1 MLLVSKIIETVD
13 RTVHR
18 AMDYPRK
25 ALPLHLSINLA
36 MLIALQ
42 DITFEFGARAIVE
55 NASWH
60 IVPGD
65 RVGLI
70 GMNGT
75 GKSTILRVINGEY
88 TVSKGSVNKI
98 KNLSLGFFNQDLL
111 SFESDES
118 ILNVGMTAFAEALRL
133 EKELERITKELET
146 NEEES
151 LLMEYADRLHEFE
164 VLDGYNMRHKTA
176 QVLEGLGFSTADLE
190 RPYSQFSG
198 GWRMR
203 VLLAKLILQQPDVL
217 MLDEP
222 TNHLDLPSIEWLEKY
237 LQSYNGAVIIV
248 SHDRY
253 FLDRMVNKIVELY
266 QQQLHHYAG
275 NYEDYEVEKE
285 LRREMQQSAYENQ
298 QDYIRQQER
307 FIERFKAKASKAAQA
322 QSIAK
327 RLDKLERV
335 EQVDNG
341 PSKIRISF
349 TPDKIPGKIITT
361 LNNVTKRFG
370 NLTILENASAEINRG
385 DKIALIGANGKGKST
400 LLRVIAGT
408 EPMEGER
415 IGGHNVVPSFYAQHQ
430 LESLDLNSEILDE
443 LKNFGSGRS
452 EVELRSLLGCF
463 LFTGDDVYKRIKI
476 LSGGEKARV
485 ALAKTI
491 ISQANFLL
499 LDEPTNHLDMNSVQ
513 MLIDALSQYDG
524 TYVLVSHDRY
534 FVSQTANKIWEIV
547 DGQIKEFKGTYT
559 EWEEYKKRQLENAKQ
574 LATAD
579 KGSNE
584 SKKKEVKTER
594 SANNNNN
601 GNSNNNSSNNNKNNN
616 TGNTQQ
622 KNAPIDKDKQKELQK
637 HKRQFQQLEEQLAR
651 LNEKKTAL
659 ETSMNNPEI
668 YSDKKRFQQLE
679 SEYAQL
685 GKELKQVNEEYEK
698 AFEKLME
705 LEG

>member
-1 MLLVSKIIETVD
+1 
-13 RTVHR
+13 
-18 AMDYPRK
+18 
-25 ALPLHLSINLA
+25 

-75 GKSTILRVINGEY
+75 GKSTLLRVINGEY
-88 TVSKGSVNKI
+88 SVSKGSVNKA

-118 ILNVGMTAFAEALRL
+118 ILKVGMTAFEEAIKL
-133 EKELERITKELET
+133 EKDIERLTQELET
-146 NEEES
+146 NQSEA
-151 LLMEYADRLHEFE
+151 LLIEFSDKLHLFE
-164 VLDGYNMRHKTA
+164 TLGGYEMKHRTE

-190 RPYSQFSG
+190 RPYNQFSG

-248 SHDRY
+248 SHDRF

-266 QQQLHHYAG
+266 QQQLHHYSG
-275 NYEDYEVEKE
+275 NYEDYEEEKE
-285 LRREMQQSAYENQ
+285 LRREMQQRSYENQ

-322 QSIAK
+322 QSAMK
-327 RLDKLERV
+327 RLDRLERV
-335 EQVDNG
+335 EQVDGG
-341 PSKIRISF
+341 PSKIRINF
-349 TPDKIPGKIITT
+349 TVDRTPGKIICT
-361 LNNVTKRFG
+361 LEDVTKQYG
-370 NLTILENASAEINRG
+370 NLTILKNASAIINRG

-408 EPMEGER
+408 EEMEGER
-415 IGGHNVVPSFYAQHQ
+415 IPGHNVVDSFYAQHQ
-430 LESLDLNSEILDE
+430 LESLHLDSEILDE
-443 LKNFGSGRS
+443 LKSCGSGRT

-463 LFTGDDVYKRIKI
+463 LFTGDDVYKKIRI

-513 MLIDALSQYDG
+513 MLIDALSKYDG
-524 TYVLVSHDRY
+524 SYVLVSHDRY

-547 DGQIKEFKGTYT
+547 DGEIKEFKGTYI
-559 EWEEYKKRQLENAKQ
+559 EWEEHKRRQAEVLKQ
-574 LATAD
+574 QAAAE
-579 KGSNE
+579 KGQ
-584 SKKKEVKTER
+584 KKETAPVVK
-594 SANNNNN
+594 
-601 GNSNNNSSNNNKNNN
+601 
-616 TGNTQQ
+616 QQ
-622 KNAPIDKDKQKELQK
+622 EPKAPVDKDKKKELQK
-637 HKRQFQQLEEQLAR
+637 QQKQFQQLEEQLAK
-651 LNEKKTAL
+651 LNAKKA
-659 ETSMNNPEI
+659 
-668 YSDKKRFQQLE
+668 DLE
-679 SEYAQL
+679 SEMNKPDVYADKARFQKVETAYAQL
-685 GKELKQVNEEYEK
+685 SKELKSATEEYEK

>member
-1 MLLVSKIIETVD
+1 
-13 RTVHR
+13 
-18 AMDYPRK
+18 MDSPLK
-25 ALPLHLSINLA
+25 ALPLHLQFNLA

-70 GMNGT
+70 GLNGT

-118 ILNVGMTAFAEALRL
+118 ILNVGMTAFEQALKL

-146 NEEES
+146 NEEEA
-151 LLMEYADRLHEFE
+151 LLMEYADKLHEFE
-164 VLDGYNMRHKTA
+164 ALDGYNMRHKTA

-275 NYEDYEVEKE
+275 NYEDYEQEKD
-285 LRREMQQSAYENQ
+285 LRREMQQRAYENQ

-341 PSKIRISF
+341 PSKIRINF
-349 TPDKIPGKIITT
+349 TPDRIPGKIITT

-370 NLTILENASAEINRG
+370 KLTILEGASAEINRG

-443 LKNFGSGRS
+443 LKNFGSGRT
-452 EVELRSLLGCF
+452 EMELRALLGCF
-463 LFTGDDVYKRIKI
+463 LFTGDDVYKKIKI

-547 DGQIKEFKGTYT
+547 DGKIKEFKGTYA
-559 EWEEYKKRQLENAKQ
+559 EWEEYKKRQAENARQ
-574 LATAD
+574 LASAD
-579 KGSNE
+579 KSANDV
-584 SKKKEVKTER
+584 KKKDIKNER
-594 SANNNNN
+594 PANNNAASNNGNNNNN
-601 GNSNNNSSNNNKNNN
+601 GSNNNKNA
-616 TGNTQQ
+616 GNTSNNNSQQ
-622 KNAPIDKDKQKELQK
+622 KNAPIDKEKQKELQK

-651 LNEKKTAL
+651 LNEKKAAL
-659 ETSMNNPEI
+659 ETSMNDPQT

-679 SEYAQL
+679 SEYALL
-685 GKELKQVNEEYEK
+685 GKELKQVNEDYEK

>member
-1 MLLVSKIIETVD
+1 
-13 RTVHR
+13 
-18 AMDYPRK
+18 
-25 ALPLHLSINLA
+25 
-36 MLIALQ
+36 
-42 DITFEFGARAIVE
+42 
-55 NASWH
+55 
-60 IVPGD
+60 
-65 RVGLI
+65 
-70 GMNGT
+70 
-75 GKSTILRVINGEY
+75 
-88 TVSKGSVNKI
+88 
-98 KNLSLGFFNQDLL
+98 
-111 SFESDES
+111 
-118 ILNVGMTAFAEALRL
+118 
-133 EKELERITKELET
+133 
-146 NEEES
+146 
-151 LLMEYADRLHEFE
+151 
-164 VLDGYNMRHKTA
+164 MRHKTA

-190 RPYSQFSG
+190 RPYNQFSG

-237 LQSYNGAVIIV
+237 LLGYNGAVIIV
-248 SHDRY
+248 SHDRF

-275 NYEDYEVEKE
+275 NYEDYEQEKD
-285 LRREMQQSAYENQ
+285 LRREMQQRAYENQ

-327 RLDKLERV
+327 RLDRLERV

-341 PSKIRISF
+341 PSKIRINF
-349 TPDKIPGKIITT
+349 TPDKMPGKIITT
-361 LNNVTKRFG
+361 LNNVSKRFG

-400 LLRVIAGT
+400 LLRVIAGV

-415 IGGHNVVPSFYAQHQ
+415 IGGHNVVQSFYAQHQ

-443 LKNFGSGRS
+443 LKNFGSGRT
-452 EVELRSLLGCF
+452 EVELRALLGCF

-513 MLIDALSQYDG
+513 MLIDALAQYDG

-547 DGQIKEFKGTYT
+547 DGEIKEFKGTYA
-559 EWEEYKKRQLENAKQ
+559 EWEEFKKRQADAAKLAAGDKNA
-574 LATAD
+574 
-579 KGSNE
+579 SE

-594 SANNNNN
+594 PANSNNNNN
-601 GNSNNNSSNNNKNNN
+601 NSGNKNNAKAD
-616 TGNTQQ
+616 TPQ
-622 KNAPIDKDKQKELQK
+622 KNAPFDKDKQKELQK
-637 HKRQFQQLEEQLAR
+637 YKRQFQQLEEQLAK
-651 LNEKKTAL
+651 LNEKKATIETA
-659 ETSMNNPEI
+659 MNNPDV
-668 YSDKKRFQQLE
+668 YADRKKFQQLE
-679 SEYAQL
+679 AEYSQL
-685 GKELKQVNEEYEK
+685 GKELKQATEEYEK
-698 AFEKLME
+698 VFEILME
-705 LEG
+705 LE

>member
-1 MLLVSKIIETVD
+1 
-13 RTVHR
+13 
-18 AMDYPRK
+18 
-25 ALPLHLSINLA
+25 

-55 NASWH
+55 DASWH

-75 GKSTILRVINGEY
+75 GKSTLLRVINGEY
-88 TVSKGSVNKI
+88 SVSKGSVNKI

-111 SFESDES
+111 SFESDDS
-118 ILNVGMTAFAEALRL
+118 ILEVGMTAFEEAQKL
-133 EKELERITKELET
+133 EKDIERITKELEHDQS
-146 NEEES
+146 EA
-151 LLMEYADRLHEFE
+151 LLIEFSDKLHEFE
-164 VLDGYNMRHKTA
+164 AMDGYNMRHRSA

-190 RPYSQFSG
+190 RPYNQFSG

-285 LRREMQQSAYENQ
+285 LRREMQLRSYENQ
-298 QDYIRQQER
+298 QEYIRQQER

-322 QSIAK
+322 QSAMK
-327 RLDKLERV
+327 RLDKIDRI
-335 EQVDNG
+335 EQVDGG

-349 TPDKIPGKIITT
+349 NADKTPGKIIAT
-361 LNNVTKRFG
+361 LTEVSKKFG
-370 NLTILENASAEINRG
+370 SLTILNKASAEISRG

-400 LLRVIAGT
+400 LLRLIAGT
-408 EPMEGER
+408 DEMEGER
-415 IGGHNVVPSFYAQHQ
+415 TPGHNVVTSFYAQHQ

-443 LKNFGSGRS
+443 LKNCGSGRS
-452 EVELRSLLGCF
+452 EVELRNLLGCF
-463 LFTGDDVYKRIKI
+463 LFTGDDVYKKIRI

-513 MLIDALSQYDG
+513 MLIDALSKFDG

-547 DGQIKEFKGTYT
+547 DGEIKEFKGTYT
-559 EWEEYKKRQLENAKQ
+559 EWEDFKKRQQETLKQQAAANKQAANGEN
-574 LATAD
+574 
-579 KGSNE
+579 NE
-584 SKKKEVKTER
+584 SKKKEVKAAPVT
-594 SANNNNN
+594 
-601 GNSNNNSSNNNKNNN
+601 N
-616 TGNTQQ
+616 TPAKGV
-622 KNAPIDKDKQKELQK
+622 PIDKDKKKELQK
-637 HKRQFQQLEEQLAR
+637 QQRQFQLLEEQLAG
-651 LNEKKTAL
+651 LNEKKASLETAL
-659 ETSMNNPEI
+659 NNPEI
-668 YSDKKRFQQLE
+668 YADKKRFQQVE
-679 SEYAQL
+679 SEYAQV
-685 GKELKQVNEEYEK
+685 GRDLKKTNEEYEK

>member
-1 MLLVSKIIETVD
+1 MKQSIELLT
-13 RTVHR
+13 RLWT
-18 AMDYPRK
+18 
-25 ALPLHLSINLA
+25 LPEKHYLCTSQLNLA

-42 DITFEFGARAIVE
+42 DVTFEFGARAIVE

-111 SFESDES
+111 SFESNES
-118 ILNVGMTAFAEALRL
+118 ILSVGMTAFGEALRL

-146 NEEES
+146 NESEAI
-151 LLMEYADRLHEFE
+151 LMEYADKLHEFE

-327 RLDKLERV
+327 RLEKLERV
-335 EQVDNG
+335 EQVDGG
-341 PSKIRISF
+341 PSKIRINF
-349 TPDKIPGKIITT
+349 TPDKVPGKIITT

-513 MLIDALSQYDG
+513 MLIDALAQYDG

-547 DGQIKEFKGTYT
+547 DGEIKEFKGTYA
-559 EWEEYKKRQLENAKQ
+559 EWEEYKKRQAENAKL
-574 LATAD
+574 LASAD
-579 KGSNE
+579 KASDD

-594 SANNNNN
+594 SANSNNNN
-601 GNSNNNSSNNNKNNN
+601 SNNSNKNN
-616 TGNTQQ
+616 QQ

-651 LNEKKTAL
+651 LNEKKAAL
-659 ETSMNNPEI
+659 ETSMNDPET

>member
-1 MLLVSKIIETVD
+1 
-13 RTVHR
+13 
-18 AMDYPRK
+18 
-25 ALPLHLSINLA
+25 

-55 NASWH
+55 DASWH

-70 GMNGT
+70 GLNGT
-75 GKSTILRVINGEY
+75 GKSTLLRVINGEY

-118 ILNVGMTAFAEALRL
+118 ILNVGMTAFEAALKL
-133 EKELERITKELET
+133 EKDIERITLELET
-146 NEEES
+146 NEAEA
-151 LLMEYADRLHEFE
+151 LLMEYADKLHEFE
-164 VLDGYNMRHKTA
+164 ALDGYNMRHKTA

-237 LQSYNGAVIIV
+237 LLGYNGAVIIV
-248 SHDRY
+248 SHDRF

-275 NYEDYEVEKE
+275 NYEDYEQEKD
-285 LRREMQQSAYENQ
+285 LRREMQQRAYENQ

-327 RLDKLERV
+327 RLDRLERV

-341 PSKIRISF
+341 PSKIRINF
-349 TPDKIPGKIITT
+349 TPDKMPGKIITT

-400 LLRVIAGT
+400 LLRVIAGV

-415 IGGHNVVPSFYAQHQ
+415 IGGHNVVQSFYAQHQ

-443 LKNFGSGRS
+443 LKNFGSGRT
-452 EVELRSLLGCF
+452 EVELRALLGCF

-513 MLIDALSQYDG
+513 MLIDALAQYDG

-547 DGQIKEFKGTYT
+547 DGEIKEFKGTYG
-559 EWEEYKKRQLENAKQ
+559 EWEEFKKRQADAAKLAAGDKNA
-574 LATAD
+574 
-579 KGSNE
+579 SE

-594 SANNNNN
+594 PANNNNN
-601 GNSNNNSSNNNKNNN
+601 NNNSGNKNNAKAD
-616 TGNTQQ
+616 TQQ
-622 KNAPIDKDKQKELQK
+622 KNVPFDKEKQKELQK
-637 HKRQFQQLEEQLAR
+637 YKRQFQQLEEQLAK
-651 LNEKKTAL
+651 LNEKKATIETA
-659 ETSMNNPEI
+659 MNNPDV
-668 YSDKKRFQQLE
+668 YADRKKFQQLE
-679 SEYAQL
+679 AEYNQL
-685 GKELKQVNEEYEK
+685 GKELKQATEEYEK
-698 AFEKLME
+698 VFEILME
-705 LEG
+705 LE

>member
-1 MLLVSKIIETVD
+1 MLLTSKIIETVD
-13 RTVHR
+13 RTAPR
-18 AMDYPRK
+18 TMDSPRK

-118 ILNVGMTAFAEALRL
+118 ILSVGMTAFAEALRL

-146 NEEES
+146 NEEEA

-335 EQVDNG
+335 EQVDGG

-370 NLTILENASAEINRG
+370 NLTILDNASAEINRG

-408 EPMEGER
+408 EQMEGER

-547 DGQIKEFKGTYT
+547 DGEIKEFKGTYT
-559 EWEEYKKRQLENAKQ
+559 EWEEYKKRQLENAKL
-574 LATAD
+574 LAAAD
-579 KGSNE
+579 KNTSD

-601 GNSNNNSSNNNKNNN
+601 GNSNKNNNNSNSSNNQ
-616 TGNTQQ
+616 QQ
-622 KNAPIDKDKQKELQK
+622 KNTPIDKDKQKEIQK

-668 YSDKKRFQQLE
+668 YSDNKRFQQLE

>member
-1 MLLVSKIIETVD
+1 
-13 RTVHR
+13 
-18 AMDYPRK
+18 
-25 ALPLHLSINLA
+25 

-55 NASWH
+55 DASWH

-75 GKSTILRVINGEY
+75 GKSTLLRVINGEY

-111 SFESDES
+111 SFESDDS
-118 ILNVGMTAFAEALRL
+118 ILEVGMTAFEEAQKL
-133 EKELERITKELET
+133 EKDIERITKELEHDQS
-146 NEEES
+146 EA
-151 LLMEYADRLHEFE
+151 LLIEFSDKLHEFE
-164 VLDGYNMRHKTA
+164 AMDGYNMRHRSA

-190 RPYSQFSG
+190 RPYNQFSG

-275 NYEDYEVEKE
+275 NYEDYEVEKD
-285 LRREMQQSAYENQ
+285 LRREMQLRSYENQ
-298 QDYIRQQER
+298 QEYIRQQER

-322 QSIAK
+322 QSAMK
-327 RLDKLERV
+327 RLDRLDKI
-335 EQVDNG
+335 EQVDGG

-349 TPDKIPGKIITT
+349 NADKTPGKIIAT
-361 LNNVTKRFG
+361 LTEVSKKFG
-370 NLTILENASAEINRG
+370 SLTILDKASAEISRG

-400 LLRVIAGT
+400 LLRLIAGT
-408 EPMEGER
+408 DEMEGER
-415 IGGHNVVPSFYAQHQ
+415 TPGHNVVTSFYAQHQ

-443 LKNFGSGRS
+443 LKNCGSGRS
-452 EVELRSLLGCF
+452 EVELRNLLGCF
-463 LFTGDDVYKRIKI
+463 LFTGDDVYKKIKI

-513 MLIDALSQYDG
+513 MLIDALSKFDG

-547 DGQIKEFKGTYT
+547 DGEIKEFKGTYT
-559 EWEEYKKRQLENAKQ
+559 EWEDFKKRQQETLKQQAAANKQAANA
-574 LATAD
+574 D
-579 KGSNE
+579 SNE
-584 SKKKEVKTER
+584 SKKKEVK
-594 SANNNNN
+594 APPV
-601 GNSNNNSSNNNKNNN
+601 NN
-616 TGNTQQ
+616 TPVKGV
-622 KNAPIDKDKQKELQK
+622 PIDKDKKKELQK
-637 HKRQFQQLEEQLAR
+637 QQKQFQQLEEQLAG
-651 LNEKKTAL
+651 LNEKKATLETAL
-659 ETSMNNPEI
+659 NNPEI
-668 YSDKKRFQQLE
+668 YADKKRFQQVE
-679 SEYAQL
+679 SEYAQI
-685 GKELKQVNEEYEK
+685 GRDLKKANEEYEK

>member
-1 MLLVSKIIETVD
+1 
-13 RTVHR
+13 
-18 AMDYPRK
+18 
-25 ALPLHLSINLA
+25 
-36 MLIALQ
+36 
-42 DITFEFGARAIVE
+42 
-55 NASWH
+55 
-60 IVPGD
+60 
-65 RVGLI
+65 
-70 GMNGT
+70 MNGT
-75 GKSTILRVINGEY
+75 GKSTLLRVINGEY

-118 ILNVGMTAFAEALRL
+118 ILNVGMTAFEAALKL
-133 EKELERITKELET
+133 EKDIERITLELET
-146 NEEES
+146 NEAEA
-151 LLMEYADRLHEFE
+151 LLMEYADKLHEFE
-164 VLDGYNMRHKTA
+164 ALDGYNMRHKTA

-237 LQSYNGAVIIV
+237 LLGYNGAVIIV
-248 SHDRY
+248 SHDRF

-275 NYEDYEVEKE
+275 NYEDYEQEKD
-285 LRREMQQSAYENQ
+285 LRREMQQRAYENQ

-327 RLDKLERV
+327 RLDRLERV

-341 PSKIRISF
+341 PSKIRINF
-349 TPDKIPGKIITT
+349 TPDKMPGKIITT

-370 NLTILENASAEINRG
+370 NLTILQNASAEINRG

-400 LLRVIAGT
+400 LLRVIAGV

-415 IGGHNVVPSFYAQHQ
+415 IGGHNVVQSFYAQHQ

-443 LKNFGSGRS
+443 LKNFGSGRT
-452 EVELRSLLGCF
+452 EVELRALLGCF

-513 MLIDALSQYDG
+513 MLIDALAQYDG

-547 DGQIKEFKGTYT
+547 DGEIKEFKGTYA
-559 EWEEYKKRQLENAKQ
+559 EWEEFKKRQADAAKLAAGDKNA
-574 LATAD
+574 
-579 KGSNE
+579 SE
-584 SKKKEVKTER
+584 SKKKR
-594 SANNNNN
+594 S
-601 GNSNNNSSNNNKNNN
+601 
-616 TGNTQQ
+616 
-622 KNAPIDKDKQKELQK
+622 KD
-637 HKRQFQQLEEQLAR
+637 RA
-651 LNEKKTAL
+651 
-659 ETSMNNPEI
+659 TSE
-668 YSDKKRFQQLE
+668 
-679 SEYAQL
+679 
-685 GKELKQVNEEYEK
+685 
-698 AFEKLME
+698 
-705 LEG
+705 

>member
-1 MLLVSKIIETVD
+1 
-13 RTVHR
+13 
-18 AMDYPRK
+18 
-25 ALPLHLSINLA
+25 

-55 NASWH
+55 DASWH

-75 GKSTILRVINGEY
+75 GKSTLLRVINGEY

-118 ILNVGMTAFAEALRL
+118 ILSVGMTAFAEALRL

-146 NEEES
+146 NESEAI
-151 LLMEYADRLHEFE
+151 LMEYADKLHEFE

-335 EQVDNG
+335 EQVDGG

-349 TPDKIPGKIITT
+349 NPDKIPGKIITT

-370 NLTILENASAEINRG
+370 NLTILQNASAEINRG

-513 MLIDALSQYDG
+513 MLIDALGQYDG

-547 DGQIKEFKGTYT
+547 DGEIKEFKGTYT
-559 EWEEYKKRQLENAKQ
+559 EWEEFKKRQVENARL
-574 LATAD
+574 LAATE
-579 KGSNE
+579 KSTTE

-594 SANNNNN
+594 SANNSNNN
-601 GNSNNNSSNNNKNNN
+601 NSNN
-616 TGNTQQ
+616 QQ
-622 KNAPIDKDKQKELQK
+622 KNTSIDKDKQKELQK

-651 LNEKKTAL
+651 LNEKKTAI
-659 ETSMNNPEI
+659 ETSMNDQEV

>member
-1 MLLVSKIIETVD
+1 
-13 RTVHR
+13 
-18 AMDYPRK
+18 
-25 ALPLHLSINLA
+25 

-60 IVPGD
+60 IIPGD

-88 TVSKGSVNKI
+88 SVSKGSVNKI

-111 SFESDES
+111 SFESDDS
-118 ILNVGMTAFAEALRL
+118 ILEVGMTAFEEAQKI
-133 EKELERITKELET
+133 EKDIERITKELEH
-146 NEEES
+146 NQEEA
-151 LLMEYADRLHEFE
+151 LLIEFSDKLHQFE
-164 VLDGYNMRHKTA
+164 ALDGYNMRHRSA

-190 RPYSQFSG
+190 RPYNQFSG

-266 QQQLHHYAG
+266 QQQLHHYTG
-275 NYEDYEVEKE
+275 SYEDYEIEKE
-285 LRREMQQSAYENQ
+285 MRREMQQRSFENQ
-298 QDYIRQQER
+298 QEYIRQQER

-322 QSIAK
+322 QSAMK
-327 RLDKLERV
+327 RLDRLDKI
-335 EQVDNG
+335 EQVDGG
-341 PSKIRISF
+341 PSKIRITF
-349 TPDKIPGKIITT
+349 TPDKMPGKIIAT
-361 LNNVTKRFG
+361 LNDVSKKFG
-370 NLTILENASAEINRG
+370 ALTILDNARAEISRG

-400 LLRVIAGT
+400 LLRLIAGT
-408 EPMEGER
+408 DEMEGER
-415 IGGHNVVPSFYAQHQ
+415 IPGHNVVTSFYAQHQ
-430 LESLDLNSEILDE
+430 LESLDMDSEILDE
-443 LKNFGSGRS
+443 LKNCGSGRS
-452 EVELRSLLGCF
+452 EVELRNLLGCF
-463 LFTGDDVYKRIKI
+463 LFTGDDVYKKIRI

-513 MLIDALSQYDG
+513 MLIDALSKFDG

-547 DGQIKEFKGTYT
+547 DGEIKEFKGTYT
-559 EWEEYKKRQLENAKQ
+559 EWEDFKKRQAETLKQQAAAAKQ
-574 LATAD
+574 LANASD
-579 KGSNE
+579 SNE
-584 SKKKEVKTER
+584 SKKKK
-594 SANNNNN
+594 
-601 GNSNNNSSNNNKNNN
+601 
-616 TGNTQQ
+616 
-622 KNAPIDKDKQKELQK
+622 
-637 HKRQFQQLEEQLAR
+637 
-651 LNEKKTAL
+651 
-659 ETSMNNPEI
+659 
-668 YSDKKRFQQLE
+668 
-679 SEYAQL
+679 
-685 GKELKQVNEEYEK
+685 
-698 AFEKLME
+698 
-705 LEG
+705 

>member
-1 MLLVSKIIETVD
+1 
-13 RTVHR
+13 
-18 AMDYPRK
+18 
-25 ALPLHLSINLA
+25 

-42 DITFEFGARAIVE
+42 DITFEFGARVIVQ

-75 GKSTILRVINGEY
+75 GKSTLLRVINGEY
-88 TVSKGSVNKI
+88 SVSKGSVDKV

-111 SFESDES
+111 SFESDQP
-118 ILNVGMTAFAEALRL
+118 ILEVAMTAFAEAQQL
-133 EKELERITKELET
+133 EKDIERITKELEH
-146 NEEES
+146 NQEEA
-151 LLMEYADRLHEFE
+151 LLIEFSDKLHAFE
-164 VLDGYNMRHKTA
+164 TLGGYDMRHRSA

-203 VLLAKLILQQPDVL
+203 VLLTKLILQQPDVL

-237 LQSYNGAVIIV
+237 LSSYNGAVIIV

-266 QQQLHHYAG
+266 QQELHHYSG
-275 NYEDYEVEKE
+275 NYEDYEAEKE
-285 LRREMQQSAYENQ
+285 LRREMQQRSYENQ
-298 QDYIRQQER
+298 QEYIRQQER

-322 QSIAK
+322 QSIMK
-327 RLDKLERV
+327 RLDRLERV
-335 EQVDNG
+335 EQVDSG
-341 PSKIRISF
+341 PSKIRINF
-349 TPDKIPGKIITT
+349 TIDKTPGKIITT
-361 LNNVTKRFG
+361 LRNVTKKFG
-370 NLTILENASAEINRG
+370 NLTILENANAEINRG

-430 LESLDLNSEILDE
+430 LESLDLDSEILDE
-443 LKNFGSGRS
+443 LKSFGSGRT

-463 LFTGDDVYKRIKI
+463 LFTGDDVYKKIRI

-513 MLIDALSQYDG
+513 MLIDALAQYDG

-547 DGQIKEFKGTYT
+547 DGEIKEFKGTYA
-559 EWEEYKKRQLENAKQ
+559 EWEEYKKRQADAAKL
-574 LATAD
+574 LAATSKD
-579 KGSNE
+579 GD
-584 SKKKEVKTER
+584 SKKKEVKKEQPA
-594 SANNNNN
+594 ANLP
-601 GNSNNNSSNNNKNNN
+601 KA
-616 TGNTQQ
+616 GNT
-622 KNAPIDKDKQKELQK
+622 PIDKDKKKELQK
-637 HKRQFQQLEEQLAR
+637 QQRVFQQLEEQLAK
-651 LNEKKTAL
+651 LNEKKVSIETA
-659 ETSMNNPEI
+659 MNNPDI
-668 YSDKKRFQQLE
+668 YADKKRFQE
-679 SEYAQL
+679 IEAEYAQV
-685 GKELKQVNEEYEK
+685 GKELKKVTEEYEV

>member
-1 MLLVSKIIETVD
+1 
-13 RTVHR
+13 
-18 AMDYPRK
+18 
-25 ALPLHLSINLA
+25 

-60 IVPGD
+60 IIPGD

-88 TVSKGSVNKI
+88 SVSKGSVNKI

-111 SFESDES
+111 SFESDDS
-118 ILNVGMTAFAEALRL
+118 ILEVGMTAFEEAQKI
-133 EKELERITKELET
+133 EKDIERITKELEH
-146 NEEES
+146 NQEEA
-151 LLMEYADRLHEFE
+151 LLIEFSDKLHQFE
-164 VLDGYNMRHKTA
+164 ALDGYNMRHRSA

-190 RPYSQFSG
+190 RPYNQFSG

-266 QQQLHHYAG
+266 QQQLHHYTG
-275 NYEDYEVEKE
+275 SYEDYEIEKE
-285 LRREMQQSAYENQ
+285 MRREMQQRSFENQ
-298 QDYIRQQER
+298 QEYIRQQER

-322 QSIAK
+322 QSAMK
-327 RLDKLERV
+327 RLDRLDKI
-335 EQVDNG
+335 EQVDGG
-341 PSKIRISF
+341 PSKIRITF
-349 TPDKIPGKIITT
+349 TPDKVPGKIIAT
-361 LNNVTKRFG
+361 LNDVSKKFG
-370 NLTILENASAEINRG
+370 SLTILDNARAEISRG

-400 LLRVIAGT
+400 LLRLIAGT
-408 EPMEGER
+408 DEMEGER
-415 IGGHNVVPSFYAQHQ
+415 IPGHNVVTSFYAQHQ
-430 LESLDLNSEILDE
+430 LESLDLDSEILDE
-443 LKNFGSGRS
+443 LKNCGSGRS
-452 EVELRSLLGCF
+452 EVELRNLLGCF
-463 LFTGDDVYKRIKI
+463 LFTGDDVYKKIRI

-513 MLIDALSQYDG
+513 MLIDALSKFDG

-547 DGQIKEFKGTYT
+547 DGEIKEFKGTYT
-559 EWEEYKKRQLENAKQ
+559 EWEDFKKRQAETLKQQAAAAKQ
-574 LATAD
+574 LANASD
-579 KGSNE
+579 SNE
-584 SKKKEVKTER
+584 SKKKEVK
-594 SANNNNN
+594 AAPIV
-601 GNSNNNSSNNNKNNN
+601 N
-616 TGNTQQ
+616 TPVKGV
-622 KNAPIDKDKQKELQK
+622 AIDKDKKKEIQKQQ
-637 HKRQFQQLEEQLAR
+637 RQFQQLEEQLAA
-651 LNEKKTAL
+651 LNTKKATLEEAL
-659 ETSMNNPEI
+659 NNPEI
-668 YSDKKRFQQLE
+668 YADKKRFQQVE
-679 SEYAQL
+679 SEYAQI
-685 GKELKQVNEEYEK
+685 GRDLKKANEEYEK

>member
-1 MLLVSKIIETVD
+1 
-13 RTVHR
+13 
-18 AMDYPRK
+18 
-25 ALPLHLSINLA
+25 

-88 TVSKGSVNKI
+88 SVSKGSVNKI

-111 SFESDES
+111 SFESDDS
-118 ILNVGMTAFAEALRL
+118 ILEVGMTAFEEAQKI
-133 EKELERITKELET
+133 EKDIERITKELEH
-146 NEEES
+146 NQEEA
-151 LLMEYADRLHEFE
+151 LLIEFSDKLHQFE
-164 VLDGYNMRHKTA
+164 ALDGYNMRHRSA

-190 RPYSQFSG
+190 RPYNQFSG

-266 QQQLHHYAG
+266 QQQLHHYTG
-275 NYEDYEVEKE
+275 SYEDYEMEKE
-285 LRREMQQSAYENQ
+285 MRREMQQRSFENQ
-298 QDYIRQQER
+298 QEYIRQQER

-322 QSIAK
+322 QSAMK
-327 RLDKLERV
+327 RLDRLDKI
-335 EQVDNG
+335 EQVDGG
-341 PSKIRISF
+341 PSKIRITF
-349 TPDKIPGKIITT
+349 TPDKVPGKIIAT
-361 LNNVTKRFG
+361 LNDVSKKFG
-370 NLTILENASAEINRG
+370 ALTILDNARAEISRG

-400 LLRVIAGT
+400 LLRLIAGT
-408 EPMEGER
+408 DEMEGER
-415 IGGHNVVPSFYAQHQ
+415 IPGHNVVTSFYAQHQ
-430 LESLDLNSEILDE
+430 LESLDLNSEILEE
-443 LKNFGSGRS
+443 LKNCGSGRS
-452 EVELRSLLGCF
+452 EVELRNLLGCF
-463 LFTGDDVYKRIKI
+463 LFTGDDVYKKIRI

-513 MLIDALSQYDG
+513 MLIDALSKFDG

-547 DGQIKEFKGTYT
+547 DGEIKEFKGTYT
-559 EWEEYKKRQLENAKQ
+559 EWEDFKKRQAETLKQQAAAAKLANA
-574 LATAD
+574 AD
-579 KGSNE
+579 SNE
-584 SKKKEVKTER
+584 SKKKEVKATPVV
-594 SANNNNN
+594 
-601 GNSNNNSSNNNKNNN
+601 N
-616 TGNTQQ
+616 TPVKGV
-622 KNAPIDKDKQKELQK
+622 AIDKDKKKEIQKQQ
-637 HKRQFQQLEEQLAR
+637 RQFQQLEEQLAG
-651 LNEKKTAL
+651 LNTKKASLEEAL
-659 ETSMNNPEI
+659 NNPEI
-668 YSDKKRFQQLE
+668 YADKKRFQQVE
-679 SEYAQL
+679 SEYAQV
-685 GKELKQVNEEYEK
+685 GRDLKKANEEYEK

>member
-1 MLLVSKIIETVD
+1 
-13 RTVHR
+13 
-18 AMDYPRK
+18 
-25 ALPLHLSINLA
+25 

-88 TVSKGSVNKI
+88 SVSKGSVNKI

-111 SFESDES
+111 SFESDDS
-118 ILNVGMTAFAEALRL
+118 ILEVGMTAFEEAQKI
-133 EKELERITKELET
+133 EKDIERITKELEH
-146 NEEES
+146 NQEEA
-151 LLMEYADRLHEFE
+151 LLIEFSDKLHQFE
-164 VLDGYNMRHKTA
+164 ALDGYNMRHRSA
-176 QVLEGLGFSTADLE
+176 QVLEGLGFSTADLD
-190 RPYSQFSG
+190 RPYNQFSG

-266 QQQLHHYAG
+266 QQQLHHYTG
-275 NYEDYEVEKE
+275 SYEDYEVEKE
-285 LRREMQQSAYENQ
+285 MRREMQQRSFENQ
-298 QDYIRQQER
+298 QEYIRQQER

-322 QSIAK
+322 QSAMK
-327 RLDKLERV
+327 RLDRLDKI
-335 EQVDNG
+335 EQVDGG
-341 PSKIRISF
+341 PSKIRITF
-349 TPDKIPGKIITT
+349 TPDKVPGKIIAT
-361 LNNVTKRFG
+361 LNDVSKKFG
-370 NLTILENASAEINRG
+370 ALTILDNARAEISRG

-400 LLRVIAGT
+400 LLRLIAGT
-408 EPMEGER
+408 DEMEGER
-415 IGGHNVVPSFYAQHQ
+415 IPGHNVVTSFYAQHQ
-430 LESLDLNSEILDE
+430 LESLDLDSEILDE
-443 LKNFGSGRS
+443 LKNCGSGRS
-452 EVELRSLLGCF
+452 EVELRNLLGCF
-463 LFTGDDVYKRIKI
+463 LFTGDDVYKKIRI

-513 MLIDALSQYDG
+513 MLIDALSKFDG

-547 DGQIKEFKGTYT
+547 DGEIKEFKGTYT
-559 EWEEYKKRQLENAKQ
+559 EWEDFKKRQAETLKQQAAAAKQ
-574 LATAD
+574 LANASD
-579 KGSNE
+579 SNE
-584 SKKKEVKTER
+584 SKKKEVKATPVV
-594 SANNNNN
+594 
-601 GNSNNNSSNNNKNNN
+601 N
-616 TGNTQQ
+616 TPVKGV
-622 KNAPIDKDKQKELQK
+622 AIDKDKKKEIQKQQ
-637 HKRQFQQLEEQLAR
+637 RQFQQLEEQLAA
-651 LNEKKTAL
+651 LNTKKASLEEAL
-659 ETSMNNPEI
+659 NNPEI
-668 YSDKKRFQQLE
+668 YADKKRFQQVE
-679 SEYAQL
+679 SEYAQI
-685 GKELKQVNEEYEK
+685 GRDLKKANEEYEK

>member
-1 MLLVSKIIETVD
+1 
-13 RTVHR
+13 
-18 AMDYPRK
+18 
-25 ALPLHLSINLA
+25 

-55 NASWH
+55 DASWH
-60 IVPGD
+60 IIPGD

-75 GKSTILRVINGEY
+75 GKSTLLRVINGEY

-111 SFESDES
+111 SFESDDS
-118 ILNVGMTAFAEALRL
+118 ILEVGMTAFEEAQRL
-133 EKELERITKELET
+133 EKDIERITKELEHDQS
-146 NEEES
+146 EA
-151 LLMEYADRLHEFE
+151 LLIEFSDKLHEFE
-164 VLDGYNMRHKTA
+164 AMDGYNMRHRSA

-190 RPYSQFSG
+190 RPYNQFSG

-275 NYEDYEVEKE
+275 NYEDYEVEKD
-285 LRREMQQSAYENQ
+285 LRREMQLRSYENQ
-298 QDYIRQQER
+298 QEYIKQQER

-322 QSIAK
+322 QSAMK
-327 RLDKLERV
+327 RLDRLDKI
-335 EQVDNG
+335 EQVDGG

-349 TPDKIPGKIITT
+349 NADKTPGKIIAT
-361 LNNVTKRFG
+361 LTEVSKKFG
-370 NLTILENASAEINRG
+370 ALTILDKASAEISRG

-400 LLRVIAGT
+400 LLRLIAGT
-408 EPMEGER
+408 DEMEGER
-415 IGGHNVVPSFYAQHQ
+415 TPGHNVVTSFYAQHQ
-430 LESLDLNSEILDE
+430 LESLDMNSEILDE
-443 LKNFGSGRS
+443 LKNCGSGRS
-452 EVELRSLLGCF
+452 EVELRNLLGCF
-463 LFTGDDVYKRIKI
+463 LFTGDDVYKKIKI

-513 MLIDALSQYDG
+513 MLIDALSKFDG

-547 DGQIKEFKGTYT
+547 DGEIKEFKGTYT
-559 EWEEYKKRQLENAKQ
+559 EWEDFKKRQQETLKQ
-574 LATAD
+574 QAAANKAAAGAD
-579 KGSNE
+579 SNE
-584 SKKKEVKTER
+584 SKKKEVK
-594 SANNNNN
+594 APPV
-601 GNSNNNSSNNNKNNN
+601 NN
-616 TGNTQQ
+616 TPVKGV
-622 KNAPIDKDKQKELQK
+622 PIDKDKKKELQK
-637 HKRQFQQLEEQLAR
+637 QQKQFQQLEEQLAG

-659 ETSMNNPEI
+659 EASLNNPEI
-668 YSDKKRFQQLE
+668 YADKKRFQQVE
-679 SEYAQL
+679 SEYAQI
-685 GKELKQVNEEYEK
+685 GRDLKKANEEYEK

>member
-1 MLLVSKIIETVD
+1 
-13 RTVHR
+13 
-18 AMDYPRK
+18 
-25 ALPLHLSINLA
+25 

-60 IVPGD
+60 IIPGD

-88 TVSKGSVNKI
+88 SVSKGSVNKA

-111 SFESDES
+111 SFESDDS
-118 ILNVGMTAFAEALRL
+118 ILEVGMTAFEEAIKL
-133 EKELERITKELET
+133 EKDIERLTQELET
-146 NEEES
+146 NQSEE
-151 LLMEYADRLHEFE
+151 LLIEFSDKLHLFE
-164 VLDGYNMRHKTA
+164 TLGGYEMKHRSA

-190 RPYSQFSG
+190 RPYNQFSG

-248 SHDRY
+248 SHDRF

-266 QQQLHHYAG
+266 QQQLHHYSG
-275 NYEDYEVEKE
+275 NYEDYEQEKE
-285 LRREMQQSAYENQ
+285 LRREMQQRSYENQ
-298 QDYIRQQER
+298 QEYIRQQER

-322 QSIAK
+322 QSAMK
-327 RLDKLERV
+327 RLDRLDRV
-335 EQVDNG
+335 EQVDGG
-341 PSKIRISF
+341 PSKIRINF
-349 TPDKIPGKIITT
+349 TIDKTPGKIICT
-361 LNNVTKRFG
+361 LEEVTKKYG
-370 NLTILENASAEINRG
+370 NLTILDQASAIINRG

-408 EPMEGER
+408 EEMEGER
-415 IGGHNVVPSFYAQHQ
+415 IPGHNVVDSFYAQHQ
-430 LESLDLNSEILDE
+430 LESLNMESEILDE
-443 LKNFGSGRS
+443 LKSCGSGRT

-463 LFTGDDVYKRIKI
+463 LFTGDDVYKKIRI

-513 MLIDALSQYDG
+513 MLIDALSKYDG

-547 DGQIKEFKGTYT
+547 DGEIKEFRGTYT
-559 EWEEYKKRQLENAKQ
+559 EWEEHKKRQAEVAKQ
-574 LATAD
+574 QAAAA
-579 KGSNE
+579 KE
-584 SKKKEVKTER
+584 QKKEAAAPAVK
-594 SANNNNN
+594 
-601 GNSNNNSSNNNKNNN
+601 
-616 TGNTQQ
+616 QQ
-622 KNAPIDKDKQKELQK
+622 EPRAPIDKDKKKELQK
-637 HKRQFQQLEEQLAR
+637 QQKQFQQLEEQLAK
-651 LNEKKTAL
+651 LNLKKTDL
-659 ETSMNNPEI
+659 ETEMNNPDV
-668 YSDKKRFQQLE
+668 YADKARFQKVE
-679 SEYAQL
+679 AAYAQL
-685 GKELKQVNEEYEK
+685 GKELKSATAEYEK

>member
-1 MLLVSKIIETVD
+1 
-13 RTVHR
+13 
-18 AMDYPRK
+18 
-25 ALPLHLSINLA
+25 

-55 NASWH
+55 DASWH

-70 GMNGT
+70 GLNGT

-118 ILNVGMTAFAEALRL
+118 ILNVGMTAFEAALKL
-133 EKELERITKELET
+133 EKDIERITLELET
-146 NEEES
+146 NEAEA
-151 LLMEYADRLHEFE
+151 LLMEYADKLHEFE
-164 VLDGYNMRHKTA
+164 ALDGYNMRHKTA

-190 RPYSQFSG
+190 RPYNQFSG

-237 LQSYNGAVIIV
+237 LLGYNGAVIIV
-248 SHDRY
+248 SHDRF

-275 NYEDYEVEKE
+275 NYEDYEQEKD
-285 LRREMQQSAYENQ
+285 LRREMQQRAYENQ

-327 RLDKLERV
+327 RLDRLERV

-341 PSKIRISF
+341 PSKIRINF
-349 TPDKIPGKIITT
+349 TPDKMPGKIITT

-400 LLRVIAGT
+400 LLRVIAGV

-415 IGGHNVVPSFYAQHQ
+415 IGGHNVVQSFYAQHQ

-443 LKNFGSGRS
+443 LKNFGSGRT
-452 EVELRSLLGCF
+452 EVELRALLGCF

-513 MLIDALSQYDG
+513 MLIDALAQYDG

-547 DGQIKEFKGTYT
+547 DGEIKEFKGTYT
-559 EWEEYKKRQLENAKQ
+559 EWEEFKKRQADAAKLAAGDKNA
-574 LATAD
+574 
-579 KGSNE
+579 SE

-594 SANNNNN
+594 PANNNNN
-601 GNSNNNSSNNNKNNN
+601 NNYSGNKNNAKAD
-616 TGNTQQ
+616 TQQ
-622 KNAPIDKDKQKELQK
+622 KNAPFDKDKQKELQK
-637 HKRQFQQLEEQLAR
+637 YKRQFQQLEEQLAK
-651 LNEKKTAL
+651 LNEKKATIETA
-659 ETSMNNPEI
+659 MNNPDV
-668 YSDKKRFQQLE
+668 YADRKKFQQLE
-679 SEYAQL
+679 TEYNQL
-685 GKELKQVNEEYEK
+685 GKELKQATEEYEK
-698 AFEKLME
+698 VFEILME
-705 LEG
+705 LE

>member
-1 MLLVSKIIETVD
+1 MLLAPKIIETVD
-13 RTVHR
+13 RTAHQ
-18 AMDYPRK
+18 AMDSPRK

-55 NASWH
+55 DASWH

-75 GKSTILRVINGEY
+75 GKSTLLRVINGEY

-118 ILNVGMTAFAEALRL
+118 ILSVGMTAFAEALRL

-146 NEEES
+146 NESEAI
-151 LLMEYADRLHEFE
+151 LMEYADKLHEFE

-335 EQVDNG
+335 EQVDGG

-349 TPDKIPGKIITT
+349 NPDKIPGKIITT

-370 NLTILENASAEINRG
+370 NLTILQNASAEINRG

-513 MLIDALSQYDG
+513 MLIDALGQYDG

-547 DGQIKEFKGTYT
+547 DGEIKEFKGTYT
-559 EWEEYKKRQLENAKQ
+559 EWEEFKKRQVENARL
-574 LATAD
+574 LAATE
-579 KGSNE
+579 KSTTE

-594 SANNNNN
+594 SANNSNNN
-601 GNSNNNSSNNNKNNN
+601 NSNN
-616 TGNTQQ
+616 QQ
-622 KNAPIDKDKQKELQK
+622 KNTSIDKDKQKELQK

-651 LNEKKTAL
+651 LNEKKTAI
-659 ETSMNNPEI
+659 ETSMNDQEV

>member
-1 MLLVSKIIETVD
+1 
-13 RTVHR
+13 
-18 AMDYPRK
+18 MDSPRK

-88 TVSKGSVNKI
+88 TVSKGAVNKI

-118 ILNVGMTAFAEALRL
+118 ILSVGMTAFAEALRL

-146 NEEES
+146 NESEAI
-151 LLMEYADRLHEFE
+151 LMEYADKLHEFE

-275 NYEDYEVEKE
+275 NYEDYEQEKE

-513 MLIDALSQYDG
+513 MLIDALAQYDG

-547 DGQIKEFKGTYT
+547 DGQIKEFKGTYA
-559 EWEEYKKRQLENAKQ
+559 EWEEFKKRQVENAKL
-574 LATAD
+574 LAANEKSTP
-579 KGSNE
+579 E
-584 SKKKEVKTER
+584 SKKKR
-594 SANNNNN
+594 S
-601 GNSNNNSSNNNKNNN
+601 
-616 TGNTQQ
+616 
-622 KNAPIDKDKQKELQK
+622 KD
-637 HKRQFQQLEEQLAR
+637 RAV
-651 LNEKKTAL
+651 
-659 ETSMNNPEI
+659 
-668 YSDKKRFQQLE
+668 
-679 SEYAQL
+679 SE
-685 GKELKQVNEEYEK
+685 
-698 AFEKLME
+698 
-705 LEG
+705 

>member
-1 MLLVSKIIETVD
+1 
-13 RTVHR
+13 
-18 AMDYPRK
+18 
-25 ALPLHLSINLA
+25 

-88 TVSKGSVNKI
+88 SVSKGSVNKI

-111 SFESDES
+111 SFESDDS
-118 ILNVGMTAFAEALRL
+118 ILEVGMTAFEEAQKI
-133 EKELERITKELET
+133 EKDIERITKELEH
-146 NEEES
+146 NQEEA
-151 LLMEYADRLHEFE
+151 LLIEFSDKLHQFE
-164 VLDGYNMRHKTA
+164 ALDGYNMRHRSA
-176 QVLEGLGFSTADLE
+176 QVLEGLGFSTADLD
-190 RPYSQFSG
+190 RPYNQFSG

-266 QQQLHHYAG
+266 QQQLHHYTG
-275 NYEDYEVEKE
+275 SYEDYEIEKE
-285 LRREMQQSAYENQ
+285 MRREMQQRSFENQ
-298 QDYIRQQER
+298 QEYIRQQER

-322 QSIAK
+322 QSAMK
-327 RLDKLERV
+327 RLDKIDRI
-335 EQVDNG
+335 EQVDGG
-341 PSKIRISF
+341 PSKIRITF
-349 TPDKIPGKIITT
+349 TPDKVPGKIIAT
-361 LNNVTKRFG
+361 LNDVSKKFG
-370 NLTILENASAEINRG
+370 ALTILNNARAEISRG

-400 LLRVIAGT
+400 LLRLIAGT
-408 EPMEGER
+408 DEMEGER
-415 IGGHNVVPSFYAQHQ
+415 IPGHNVVTSFYAQHQ
-430 LESLDLNSEILDE
+430 LESLDLDSEILDE
-443 LKNFGSGRS
+443 LKNCGSGRS
-452 EVELRSLLGCF
+452 EVELRNLLGCF
-463 LFTGDDVYKRIKI
+463 LFTGDDVYKKIRI

-513 MLIDALSQYDG
+513 MLIDALSKFDG

-547 DGQIKEFKGTYT
+547 DGEIKEFKGTYT
-559 EWEEYKKRQLENAKQ
+559 EWEDFKKRQAETLKQQAAAARQMANAS
-574 LATAD
+574 D
-579 KGSNE
+579 SNE
-584 SKKKEVKTER
+584 SKKKEVKATPIV
-594 SANNNNN
+594 
-601 GNSNNNSSNNNKNNN
+601 N
-616 TGNTQQ
+616 TPVKGV
-622 KNAPIDKDKQKELQK
+622 AIDKDKKKEIQKQQ
-637 HKRQFQQLEEQLAR
+637 RQFQQLEEQLAA
-651 LNEKKTAL
+651 LNTKKASLEEAL
-659 ETSMNNPEI
+659 NNPEI
-668 YSDKKRFQQLE
+668 YADKKRFQQVE
-679 SEYAQL
+679 SEYAQV
-685 GKELKQVNEEYEK
+685 GRDLKKANEEYEK